1 MSLRVQLQEDMAAA
15 MKSGDT
21 VKRDAIRSLLSAIKY
36 KEKDDQIELDD
47 QGIVQVIQ
55 KLVKQRQET
64 IEDAQ
69 KAGRPKMVESE
80 KADLAV
86 LETYLPE
93 MMSEEE
99 IVIVAQDAVDEI
111 GAEGPQDMG
120 KVMGRLMPQLT
131 GKADGRL
138 VNSVVR
144 NLLNNSAGKKF
155 E

>member
-69 KAGRPKMVESE
+69 QAGRPKMVESE

-99 IVIVAQDAVDEI
+99 IVIVAQDAIDEI

-138 VNSVVR
+138 VSSVVR
-144 NLLNNSAGKKF
+144 NLLSNSAGK
-155 E
+155 